1 MCRQFDSVPSHIF
14 QLYKVVI
21 VKIFR
26 FIVGLTLGAALL
38 RIGYHHF
45 TNPEI
50 YDEIVPSYLGS
61 PRFWT
66 LFSGAIEMLLGLG
79 LIVNKSRRI
88 TSRVLV
94 FFFTVVYL
102 ANMNMWI
109 NDIPFS
115 GTKLTS
121 NGHIVRLLIQ
131 LILILTALNLSEIQ
145 IRYCKKK

>member
-1 MCRQFDSVPSHIF
+1 M
-14 QLYKVVI
+14 
-21 VKIFR
+21 KIFR
-26 FIVGLTLGAALL
+26 IIVGLTLGAALL

-145 IRYCKKK
+145 IRYSKKK

>member
-1 MCRQFDSVPSHIF
+1 M
-14 QLYKVVI
+14 
-21 VKIFR
+21 KIFR
-26 FIVGLTLGAALL
+26 FTFGLTLGAALL

-45 TNPEI
+45 TNPGI

-145 IRYCKKK
+145 IRYSKKK

>member
-1 MCRQFDSVPSHIF
+1 
-14 QLYKVVI
+14 
-21 VKIFR
+21 
-26 FIVGLTLGAALL
+26 
-38 RIGYHHF
+38 
-45 TNPEI
+45 
-50 YDEIVPSYLGS
+50 
-61 PRFWT
+61 
-66 LFSGAIEMLLGLG
+66 MLLGVG

-121 NGHIVRLLIQ
+121 SGHIVRLLIQ
-131 LILILTALNLSEIQ
+131 LILILTALNLSEMQ
-145 IRYCKKK
+145 IRYSKKK